1 MTNQVNFDTFKK
13 NGFTN
18 EQILSF
24 QSSYNQDK
32 LENIEMERHWIS
44 LVYDMLQI
52 LDKENSTTSITIE
65 NHLNTQH

>member
-32 LENIEMERHWIS
+32 LENMEMERHWIS
-44 LVYDMLQI
+44 LVSDMLQI
-52 LDKENSTTSITIE
+52 LDKENSTTTIT
-65 NHLNTQH
+65 LNSQH